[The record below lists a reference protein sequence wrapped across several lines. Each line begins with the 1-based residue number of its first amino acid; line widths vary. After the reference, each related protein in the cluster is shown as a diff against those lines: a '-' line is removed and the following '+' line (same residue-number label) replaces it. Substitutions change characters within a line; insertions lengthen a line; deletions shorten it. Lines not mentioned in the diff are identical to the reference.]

1 MRALSHL
8 TILSLLIPALEL
20 WLPAQ
25 SGGGRA
31 VQSRGN
37 ISRAQVRGRAWI
49 SPSSSRF
56 NSLLTLRTRQNQANN
71 PVTQVENGNNHVKN
85 KIRVTSRLP
94 KRVFAKG
101 PWLPGQRQTGVGLP
115 PQQGP
120 VICFPAPPGAP
131 QQGQTNPPPTGGQQM
146 PPAQQGA
153 QVQAL
158 GNVAQQTGQMQQQI
172 GNSRPAP
179 QQGAQIQAL
188 GNVTQQTGQMQ
199 QQTP

>member
-1 MRALSHL
+1 MKALSHL

-56 NSLLTLRTRQNQANN
+56 NSLLTLRTRRNQANN
-71 PVTQVENGNNHVKN
+71 PATQVENGNNQVKN
-85 KIRVTSRLP
+85 KIRVTARLP

-101 PWLPGQRQTGVGLP
+101 PWLPGQRQTGGGLP

-120 VICFPAPPGAP
+120 VICPPPPPG
-131 QQGQTNPPPTGGQQM
+131 TL
-146 PPAQQGA
+146 QQGA

-158 GNVAQQTGQMQQQI
+158 GNVAQQTGQMQQQM
-172 GNSRPAP
+172 GTTRP

>member
-1 MRALSHL
+1 MRTLSHL

-31 VQSRGN
+31 VQSRAN
-37 ISRAQVRGRAWI
+37 ISRAQVRGRMRI
-49 SPSSSRF
+49 SP
-56 NSLLTLRTRQNQANN
+56 NSGRSNLLFPRKTRRNQENN
-71 PVTQVENGNNHVKN
+71 PVTRVESGNNHEKN
-85 KIRVTSRLP
+85 KIRVTARLP
-94 KRVFAKG
+94 RRVFSKG
-101 PWLPGQRQTGVGLP
+101 PWLPGQRQTGGGSP

-120 VICFPAPPGAP
+120 VICFPAPGAP

-146 PPAQQGA
+146 PPSQQGA

-158 GNVAQQTGQMQQQI
+158 GNVAQQSGQMQQQI

>member
-1 MRALSHL
+1 MRTLNHL

-31 VQSRGN
+31 VQNRAN
-37 ISRAQVRGRAWI
+37 ISRAQVRGSMRI
-49 SPSSSRF
+49 SP
-56 NSLLTLRTRQNQANN
+56 NSGRSNLLLPRKTRRNQENN
-71 PVTQVENGNNHVKN
+71 PVTRVENGNNHEKN
-85 KIRVTSRLP
+85 KIRVIARLP
-94 KRVFAKG
+94 RRVFAKG
-101 PWLPGQRQTGVGLP
+101 PWLPGQRQTGGGLP